1 MLSDNLYKVPESRG
15 YCRGHLSKKGGHP
28 PGERKMSW
36 KVMGSNLSFGKV
48 FFTHEIIVKGYSY
61 ILDQNCLFFQ
71 PIYNYTFSFG
81 ILEFLNKIKEPRVG
95 QKIF

>member
-1 MLSDNLYKVPESRG
+1 
-15 YCRGHLSKKGGHP
+15 
-28 PGERKMSW
+28 MSW

-48 FFTHEIIVKGYSY
+48 FFTHEIFDKGYSY

-95 QKIF
+95 QKIFIKMISNEFMVDEMTDRSKLSAKHR